1 MPNIQLTFPDGTLKE
16 FPQGITALEVA
27 KTIGPRLA
35 TEALV
40 AKIDGRLVDLT
51 TPLESSGPIQFITP
65 KSPESLEV
73 YRHSSAHLLAA
84 AVLELFPDAHP
95 GVGPPTE
102 SGFYYDFY
110 RERPFT

>member
-65 KSPESLEV
+65 
-73 YRHSSAHLLAA
+73 
-84 AVLELFPDAHP
+84 
-95 GVGPPTE
+95 
-102 SGFYYDFY
+102 
-110 RERPFT
+110 